1 MIQLQ
6 VHLQLPCYDF
16 CFLYWRN
23 VGELSSKDRAS
34 ACPITCIAPSS
45 ETTTGGVYKW
55 QGRNRHSLMSY
66 AYEIFLV
73 TRPIIAILG
82 PNWVDVI
89 PVFPR
94 PCGQAGPTKRRSSCS
109 HWHCSARVAQNI
121 EEHHRPAVA
130 QNLTWRGTRNPA
142 EKEPTE
148 ESPRGKPEPPPERC
162 LQIDDS
168 GPYWAAW
175 ISSVDG
181 IDQTNH
187 STDQKRP
194 CTTIERI
201 EKEQSICQSLPFPD
215 LVKFPVLSQ
224 IKPHAP
230 HLVVPFRQF
239 L

>member
-1 MIQLQ
+1 MTPQFPETKFPLELSPWLSDGLIPKKKVFLIWNFDRFLLTWLFYWCPLSRAHHHIPWKLLLRKEHKQRVYGRLGRCNVLWQ
-6 VHLQLPCYDF
+6 FTRWEYPRYSVGPSRAHVDLLAAVIEHFYDF

-23 VGELSSKDRAS
+23 VGELSSRGRAP

-109 HWHCSARVAQNI
+109 HWHCSARVAQSI

-130 QNLTWRGTRNPA
+130 QNFT
-142 EKEPTE
+142 
-148 ESPRGKPEPPPERC
+148 
-162 LQIDDS
+162 
-168 GPYWAAW
+168 
-175 ISSVDG
+175 
-181 IDQTNH
+181 
-187 STDQKRP
+187 
-194 CTTIERI
+194 
-201 EKEQSICQSLPFPD
+201 
-215 LVKFPVLSQ
+215 
-224 IKPHAP
+224 
-230 HLVVPFRQF
+230 
-239 L
+239 